1 LTFASFDP
9 GTSPGAHHLAFEVYG
24 VRVGVSTNDAR
35 VWAKLPEL
43 APPESRPCDV
53 TAVDHHFSF
62 LTKDEGVTFTVRYD
76 VRDGV
81 PARPAEVAS
90 YVASDVD
97 LDLALGLLDTH
108 VSGAIALR
116 APEHVFIHA
125 GAVAHQGR
133 LIVMPSG
140 ALTGKTTLVGAL
152 VRAGATYYSDRF
164 AVIDGRGR
172 VCPYTTP
179 LRLYGDDVAGPTGNG
194 ADPGVPTGEEPLPVG
209 AVVLTGYRPRAEW
222 RPRRLSHGES
232 LVKLISQTV
241 PAQDRPDYSM
251 GVLRRLLAAEPL
263 VIESDRDEADALA
276 PQLLDELARRLPA
289 SA

>member
-1 LTFASFDP
+1 
-9 GTSPGAHHLAFEVYG
+9 

-35 VWAKLPEL
+35 AWARVPEV

-53 TAVDHHFSF
+53 RAVDHHFSV
-62 LTKDEGVTFTVRYD
+62 LTGDDGVTFTVRYD

-81 PARPAEVAS
+81 PALPVEVAS

-108 VSGAIALR
+108 VSGAIGLR
-116 APEHVFIHA
+116 APDHVFIHA

-133 LIVMPSG
+133 MIVMPSA
-140 ALTGKTTLVGAL
+140 ALTGKTTLVAAL
-152 VRAGATYYSDRF
+152 VRAGGTYYSDKF
-164 AVIDGRGR
+164 AVIDARGR

-179 LRLYGDDVAGPTGNG
+179 LRLYGDDVVGPRTNG
-194 ADPGVPTGEEPLPVG
+194 ANPAAPTGEDPLPVG
-209 AVVLTGYRPRAEW
+209 AVILTSYRPGADW
-222 RPRRLSHGES
+222 RPRRLSRGES

-241 PAQDRPDYSM
+241 PAQDRPEYSM
-251 GVLRRLLAAEPL
+251 RALRRLLAAETL
-263 VIESDRDEADALA
+263 VIESDRDEAATLA
-276 PQLLDELARRLPA
+276 PRLLDELSRQLSA